1 MMMILI
7 YKKLPNCH
15 HSHSPIINTG
25 RAASCSCL
33 PTGSVLTSFP
43 LAGVLI
49 KFVSAPTVG
58 LAELVL
64 PSSSQ
69 AMVAALDQQFSQ
81 SGSLQESFCWQ
92 FV

>member
-33 PTGSVLTSFP
+33 STGSALTSFP
-43 LAGVLI
+43 LEDLP
-49 KFVSAPTVG
+49 FVSAPTVG
-58 LAELVL
+58 LAELAL
-64 PSSSQ
+64 PYSSQ
-69 AMVAALDQQFSQ
+69 AMLTALDQQFSQ